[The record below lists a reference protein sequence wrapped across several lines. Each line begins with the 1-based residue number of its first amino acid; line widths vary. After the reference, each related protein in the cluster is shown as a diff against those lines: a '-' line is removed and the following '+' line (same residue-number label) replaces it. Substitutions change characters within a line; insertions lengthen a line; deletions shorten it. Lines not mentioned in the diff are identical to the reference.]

1 MVRYVKVENE
11 RNRKPWT
18 KRASK
23 HSLWRKDNEPV
34 ERGIRGPARNLFTPE
49 NYNGAS
55 ATREFVP
62 LLAPSPEEGR
72 GRGEEKTNTPRV
84 YGVSVKKWTRCI
96 EAMRL

>member
-23 HSLWRKDNEPV
+23 HSLWREDNEPV

-62 LLAPSPEEGR
+62 LLAPSPGEGR
-72 GRGEEKTNTPRV
+72 GGE
-84 YGVSVKKWTRCI
+84 GVGGGERKKQIHREYTGCR
-96 EAMRL
+96 